1 MDPRTLR
8 RRFLQGLLM
17 GVRIVWPILSGLL
30 AFIVALGL
38 IIGVREGWSVQES
51 VYFSFVT
58 GLTVGYG
65 DLAPK
70 SFLSRVLAILI
81 GVCGVI
87 VSALVA
93 AVAVEALRGLLD
105 KGGE

>member
-70 SFLSRVLAILI
+70 SFLSRVLAIVI
-81 GVCGVI
+81 GMCGVI

-105 KGGE
+105 KRGE

>member
-30 AFIVALGL
+30 AFIVGLGL
-38 IIGVREGWSVQES
+38 IIGVREGWSVPES

-81 GVCGVI
+81 GMCGVI
-87 VSALVA
+87 LSALVA

-105 KGGE
+105 KRGE

>member
-1 MDPRTLR
+1 
-8 RRFLQGLLM
+8 M